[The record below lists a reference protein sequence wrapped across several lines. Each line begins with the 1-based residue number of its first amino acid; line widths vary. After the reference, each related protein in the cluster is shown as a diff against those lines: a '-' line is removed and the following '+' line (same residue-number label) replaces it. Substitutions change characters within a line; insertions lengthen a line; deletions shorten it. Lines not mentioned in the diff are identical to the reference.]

1 MMSQNPFFKP
11 STWPFLAPQFDKIQI
26 EHYRPA
32 FAEGIKQQLAE
43 IEIIATLM
51 DPPTFKN
58 TLEAIELS
66 GDLLKRVTQVF
77 YNMSGAHTN
86 EAIQE
91 IQVEMAPKLAAHS
104 DDIRMNQKLF
114 ARIKKVYTGRKAADL
129 TEEQLRVLEEQYN
142 GFVRAGAELT
152 PQQQD
157 RIRQI
162 NGRQST
168 LTTAF
173 QNNLMTITKQRYLV
187 VDDVQD
193 LIGMDPADIN
203 AAAEAATKRGHAGK
217 YVLTITNTTRQPQ
230 LRSLQNRDLR
240 KKLWEASA
248 YRAQGKNNG
257 FECFVDNRPIL
268 LEIAQLRAERASI
281 LGFASHA
288 AFQLEPQMAKTPNAA
303 RKMLT
308 DLIPSLRH
316 KTDLEALEIKEAMLK
331 DGCTFEPRPWDAE
344 YYAEKVRRAKYDF
357 DESSVNAYFEM
368 GNVLKN
374 GVFFTMNRLY
384 GVDFNERH
392 DLPVYHPEVRVFDVM
407 DHDGTQLGLFYA
419 DYLQRDSKRGGAWMS
434 SFVNQSRLLNER
446 PVIVNVMNIPRPPE
460 GEPTLIGFDEV
471 KTMFHEMGHGLHGLF
486 SNVTYPSVSGTSVP
500 RDFVEFP
507 STFEEDWAMHP
518 EVLAN
523 YARHHKTGESI
534 PAVLL
539 EKMLSARKF
548 NQGFET
554 TEYVAA
560 ALLDLDWHSLTTSEI
575 PTDVEAFETESMVR
589 HDLENPQIP
598 PRYKSAYFAHVWAGG
613 YSASYYAYMWS
624 EVLAADAFAHMI
636 AQGGLTRKNGDL
648 FRKTILAK
656 GGSRNPMPMY
666 EDFRGEPPTVTALLL
681 RRGLTAK
688 K

>member
-1 MMSQNPFFKP
+1 
-11 STWPFLAPQFDKIQI
+11 
-26 EHYRPA
+26 
-32 FAEGIKQQLAE
+32 
-43 IEIIATLM
+43 
-51 DPPTFKN
+51 
-58 TLEAIELS
+58 
-66 GDLLKRVTQVF
+66 
-77 YNMSGAHTN
+77 
-86 EAIQE
+86 
-91 IQVEMAPKLAAHS
+91 
-104 DDIRMNQKLF
+104 
-114 ARIKKVYTGRKAADL
+114 
-129 TEEQLRVLEEQYN
+129 
-142 GFVRAGAELT
+142 
-152 PQQQD
+152 
-157 RIRQI
+157 
-162 NGRQST
+162 
-168 LTTAF
+168 
-173 QNNLMTITKQRYLV
+173 MTITKQRYLV

-288 AFQLEPQMAKTPNAA
+288 AFQLEPQMAKTPAAA

-331 DGCTFEPRPWDAE
+331 DGYTFEPRPWDAE

-471 KTMFHEMGHGLHGLF
+471 KTMFHELGHGLHGLF
-486 SNVTYPSVSGTSVP
+486 SNVT
-500 RDFVEFP
+500 
-507 STFEEDWAMHP
+507 
-518 EVLAN
+518 
-523 YARHHKTGESI
+523 
-534 PAVLL
+534 
-539 EKMLSARKF
+539 
-548 NQGFET
+548 
-554 TEYVAA
+554 
-560 ALLDLDWHSLTTSEI
+560 
-575 PTDVEAFETESMVR
+575 
-589 HDLENPQIP
+589 
-598 PRYKSAYFAHVWAGG
+598 
-613 YSASYYAYMWS
+613 
-624 EVLAADAFAHMI
+624 
-636 AQGGLTRKNGDL
+636 
-648 FRKTILAK
+648 
-656 GGSRNPMPMY
+656 
-666 EDFRGEPPTVTALLL
+666 
-681 RRGLTAK
+681 
-688 K
+688 

>member
-1 MMSQNPFFKP
+1 MISQNPFFKP
-11 STWPFLAPQFDKIQI
+11 SPLPFLAPQFDKIQI
-26 EHYRPA
+26 EHYHPA
-32 FAEGIKQQLAE
+32 FAEGIKQQLAQ
-43 IEIIATLM
+43 IEVIATQM

-66 GDLLKRVTQVF
+66 GDLLKRVSQVF

-268 LEIAQLRAERASI
+268 LEIAQLRAERASV
-281 LGFASHA
+281 LPRRLSTRTPDGKNTGCRSKNVDRPHPVPS
-288 AFQLEPQMAKTPNAA
+288 PQ
-303 RKMLT
+303 
-308 DLIPSLRH
+308 D
-316 KTDLEALEIKEAMLK
+316 
-331 DGCTFEPRPWDAE
+331 
-344 YYAEKVRRAKYDF
+344 
-357 DESSVNAYFEM
+357 
-368 GNVLKN
+368 
-374 GVFFTMNRLY
+374 
-384 GVDFNERH
+384 
-392 DLPVYHPEVRVFDVM
+392 
-407 DHDGTQLGLFYA
+407 
-419 DYLQRDSKRGGAWMS
+419 
-434 SFVNQSRLLNER
+434 
-446 PVIVNVMNIPRPPE
+446 
-460 GEPTLIGFDEV
+460 
-471 KTMFHEMGHGLHGLF
+471 
-486 SNVTYPSVSGTSVP
+486 
-500 RDFVEFP
+500 
-507 STFEEDWAMHP
+507 
-518 EVLAN
+518 
-523 YARHHKTGESI
+523 
-534 PAVLL
+534 
-539 EKMLSARKF
+539 
-548 NQGFET
+548 
-554 TEYVAA
+554 
-560 ALLDLDWHSLTTSEI
+560 
-575 PTDVEAFETESMVR
+575 
-589 HDLENPQIP
+589 
-598 PRYKSAYFAHVWAGG
+598 
-613 YSASYYAYMWS
+613 
-624 EVLAADAFAHMI
+624 
-636 AQGGLTRKNGDL
+636 
-648 FRKTILAK
+648 
-656 GGSRNPMPMY
+656 
-666 EDFRGEPPTVTALLL
+666 
-681 RRGLTAK
+681 
-688 K
+688 